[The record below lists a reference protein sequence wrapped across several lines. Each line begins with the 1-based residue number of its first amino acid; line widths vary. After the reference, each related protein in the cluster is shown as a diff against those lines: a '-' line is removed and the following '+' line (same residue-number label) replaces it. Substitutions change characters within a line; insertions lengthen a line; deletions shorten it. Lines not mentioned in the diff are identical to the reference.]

1 MAQSLVLL
9 GHVFS
14 KNIGGGGQFMSFK
27 GTEVPEMHS
36 ICVSYPSKSDGFHK
50 ILLVYLLNSFPTEH
64 TQPRGDL
71 VNKNSILLI
80 F

>member
-36 ICVSYPSKSDGFHK
+36 ICVSYPS
-50 ILLVYLLNSFPTEH
+50 
-64 TQPRGDL
+64 
-71 VNKNSILLI
+71 
-80 F
+80 